1 MTETNHIAV
10 LTVAG
15 ERRDGRATGP
25 EQSPAGGSAPCSPC
39 AVRITTARRTVRV
52 QGAAAH
58 PIRPCSTALAVPV
71 TAWATAV

>member
-10 LTVAG
+10 VTAAG

-25 EQSPAGGSAPCSPC
+25 EQSPAGGSAPCCPG
-39 AVRITTARRTVRV
+39 AVRSTAARRTVRV
-52 QGAAAH
+52 PGATAH

-71 TAWATAV
+71 NAGATAV

>member
-10 LTVAG
+10 VTAAG

-25 EQSPAGGSAPCSPC
+25 EQSPAGGSAPCCP
-39 AVRITTARRTVRV
+39 
-52 QGAAAH
+52 GAAAH

-71 TAWATAV
+71 NAGATAV